1 MSSHTVRATKIQS
14 AKVTTVKSVR
24 VLGIDPGFGRMGYG
38 IVEEKR
44 GKLCVVTYG
53 CFESTKNETH
63 GLRLLEI
70 KEFLEKLYA
79 EYKPVAAATETLFFS
94 KNVKTALKVGEARGV
109 ILLTIAETG
118 LSLFELSPQE
128 VKQAVTGYGNAEK
141 GQVARMVK
149 QLLGLKE
156 VPRPDDAAD
165 ALAIAIAAAQMRK
178 FLTHL

>member
-1 MSSHTVRATKIQS
+1 MSSIKTKTQTHTVVKEKS
-14 AKVTTVKSVR
+14 AVR

-38 IVEEKR
+38 IIEEVR
-44 GKLCVVTYG
+44 GKLKAVTYG
-53 CFESTKNETH
+53 CFESTKSETH

-70 KEFLEKLYA
+70 KEFLQKLFSDYEPA
-79 EYKPVAAATETLFFS
+79 VAATESLFFS
-94 KNVKTALKVGEARGV
+94 KNIKTALQVGEARGA
-109 ILLTIAETG
+109 ILLTIAEAG

-149 QLLGLKE
+149 QLLDLKE

-178 FLTHL
+178 FLTRL